1 MKAKPEKKRKK
12 VDGASSQATKLAE
25 GIKDPPSVAVPR
37 QDVLRSFDSNK
48 SLQTRRED
56 EEQDE
61 GKVKMSLHGKHGGK
75 GAEIGAAL
83 QQGLLGTVMRP
94 EEALAPG
101 WD

>member
-1 MKAKPEKKRKK
+1 MKAKLEKKRKK

-25 GIKDPPSVAVPR
+25 GNEDPPSVAVPG
-37 QDVLRSFDSNK
+37 QDVLRSFDSDK
-48 SLQTRRED
+48 SLQSRRE
-56 EEQDE
+56 ENE